1 MFGEHEAGLLQRI
14 ALSMPARLAVGLGR
28 KSGLD
33 ARYRESYAPPHTGEI
48 GSPASGHQPDLDCN
62 DFS

>member
-14 ALSMPARLAVGLGR
+14 ALSRSARLAVGLGR
-28 KSGLD
+28 KSGLG
-33 ARYRESYAPPHTGEI
+33 ARYRMSYAPPHTGEI

-62 DFS
+62 DLS